1 MYIKV
6 SIIGEQMSDCCVMP
20 TQQCGSYIM
29 ARTSLFSME
38 WWWGPLCTR
47 PTHLVGFFIVLAH
60 WNNSPRVDM
69 SLHSDTLSWFR
80 ANQSAFQLICV
91 LSGKATNTNCIV
103 SGLTRSNPLSTTLK
117 ATLHRRCDLYNW
129 YPFMSKKLMLQGIK
143 KQRCFSVFFPLIAD
157 VLCASIKYYIIY
169 FR

>member
-1 MYIKV
+1 
-6 SIIGEQMSDCCVMP
+6 MSDCCVMP

-38 WWWGPLCTR
+38 WWWGSLCTR
-47 PTHLVGFFIVLAH
+47 PTHLVGFFYSA
-60 WNNSPRVDM
+60 S
-69 SLHSDTLSWFR
+69 SLKQ
-80 ANQSAFQLICV
+80 QSVGRHVAPFGHIILIQSHPVCAFQLICV

-157 VLCASIKYYIIY
+157 VLCESIKYYIIY